1 MGNYRQDVKVKYG
14 DFEFPVPTPF
24 VSKTFSN
31 NYVGG
36 DVFSTVVNI
45 SLEGRIALL
54 PLREDNAGNDYLKLS
69 QKRDEIAQ
77 AFAGA
82 LRKNY
87 QDFSVIGHGT
97 EFHLKNC
104 TVESLSFSDSNYS
117 GFVDYSISIVGYKSD
132 KDFYLNNYG
141 VVDPVDSWNYSEDST
156 GVVSVTHTISAS
168 GYNTD
173 GTSNKLNAFLK
184 AKAFVDSRKGV
195 SLKVN
200 QALNKN
206 VHPNSAL
213 ILNSQNET
221 VDRLGGSYSITEAYS
236 FATNESSQTTGEEAN
251 LPKMQT
257 AKILLSYDISIDE
270 QQGGNFINM
279 TLTGNVQGDK
289 DSQTTWSEI
298 KRDFKNRNF
307 YDLVNKAYKRHIKGT
322 GGTRTGGS
330 TNLDLNRDPVS
341 FSINPN
347 EDSRAIS
354 FSIVYDNNQLFN
366 NAKIK
371 NGSSYFDY
379 NVVFNHDNVTDI
391 ITTTCSG
398 SILTRGALEKRNR
411 DNLILLDLMLANNS
425 KLIRDEAQAM
435 YHKMFPTRTQYVL
448 APRPLSI
455 SVSKDDF
462 NGEITYEASFS
473 DKDFPENSSL
483 RDCNYSV
490 SVVPSMQQ
498 YTSVPS
504 CLRNGHYLIYDLKLK
519 NSRESVEISTSAI
532 ADDRSETSF
541 NNSETE
547 VILINDYLKDS
558 FLDGESKR
566 LEGQNKVENK
576 DVSSITYSRSFSQQ
590 KSVNTLELNR
600 LDT

>member
-24 VSKTFSN
+24 ISKTFSN

-141 VVDPVDSWNYSEDST
+141 VVDPVDSWNYSEDGT

-173 GTSNKLNAFLK
+173 GTNNKLNAFLK

-251 LPKMQT
+251 LPKCRLQ
-257 AKILLSYDISIDE
+257 K
-270 QQGGNFINM
+270 
-279 TLTGNVQGDK
+279 
-289 DSQTTWSEI
+289 
-298 KRDFKNRNF
+298 F
-307 YDLVNKAYKRHIKGT
+307 Y
-322 GGTRTGGS
+322 
-330 TNLDLNRDPVS
+330 
-341 FSINPN
+341 
-347 EDSRAIS
+347 
-354 FSIVYDNNQLFN
+354 
-366 NAKIK
+366 
-371 NGSSYFDY
+371 
-379 NVVFNHDNVTDI
+379 
-391 ITTTCSG
+391 
-398 SILTRGALEKRNR
+398 
-411 DNLILLDLMLANNS
+411 
-425 KLIRDEAQAM
+425 
-435 YHKMFPTRTQYVL
+435 
-448 APRPLSI
+448 
-455 SVSKDDF
+455 
-462 NGEITYEASFS
+462 
-473 DKDFPENSSL
+473 
-483 RDCNYSV
+483 
-490 SVVPSMQQ
+490 
-498 YTSVPS
+498 
-504 CLRNGHYLIYDLKLK
+504 
-519 NSRESVEISTSAI
+519 
-532 ADDRSETSF
+532 
-541 NNSETE
+541 
-547 VILINDYLKDS
+547 
-558 FLDGESKR
+558 
-566 LEGQNKVENK
+566 
-576 DVSSITYSRSFSQQ
+576 
-590 KSVNTLELNR
+590 
-600 LDT
+600 